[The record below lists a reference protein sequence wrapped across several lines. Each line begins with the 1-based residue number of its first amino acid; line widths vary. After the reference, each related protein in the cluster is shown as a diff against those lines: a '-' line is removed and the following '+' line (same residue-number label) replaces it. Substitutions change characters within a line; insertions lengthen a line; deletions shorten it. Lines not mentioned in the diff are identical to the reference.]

1 MGRGAPFDWQDMM
14 RFTFR
19 DLGFDFALLLL
30 AAMAWFY
37 TDRPAVRETVR
48 TAIATVLGH

>member
-1 MGRGAPFDWQDMM
+1 M

-19 DLGFDFALLLL
+19 DLTFDFALLLL
-30 AAMAWFY
+30 AVMAWFY

-48 TAIATVLGH
+48 AAIATVLGH